1 MKVDDYGRIRG
12 GTEWGH
18 EILKT
23 LGHELVHVKQYVT
36 GELNWRE
43 VGLTYKGVHYDP
55 DNLREYFELPYE
67 IEAFGRERGLLVS
80 FLAFWA
86 SVEEELGLED
96 E

>member
-1 MKVDDYGRIRG
+1 M
-12 GTEWGH
+12 
-18 EILKT
+18 
-23 LGHELVHVKQYVT
+23 
-36 GELNWRE
+36 
-43 VGLTYKGVHYDP
+43 GLTYKGVHYDP